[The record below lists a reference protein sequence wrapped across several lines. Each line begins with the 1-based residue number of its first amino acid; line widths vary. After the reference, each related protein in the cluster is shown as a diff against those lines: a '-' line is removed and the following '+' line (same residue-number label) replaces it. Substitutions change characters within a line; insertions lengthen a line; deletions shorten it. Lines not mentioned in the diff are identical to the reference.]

1 MVMGKEIYIG
11 KIAHKESQKENPDA
25 DVFFYPCTLYLI

>member
-1 MVMGKEIYIG
+1 MGKEIYIS

-25 DVFFYPCTLYLI
+25 DMFFTFVHYI